1 MAEPRITSPE
11 DFLVDQIILKSQR
24 FNKEIIL
31 TNVVSEIKI
40 FENVTMPYLTGSML
54 MLDDNGILES
64 AMVQGTEEIIISVKI
79 PGTSDPITKTFYIL
93 NIEKEVKKNDASA
106 VILLNLIE
114 THGYIDKLKRFSKAY
129 TGKCEDIIRRIAKD
143 QLNKDIYSGDQT
155 FKPSFQNAFKVV
167 IPYMTALEALEFI
180 RDKATTANGSPYFLY
195 STMFSDDLVLADLET
210 IMEREAWNRGKPF
223 IYSSAFSNAVA
234 REDIATQSRII
245 YNYTVQSFD
254 DTLKN
259 IQEGAVGA
267 SVAVTD
273 LSLSRTDQGHFS
285 GLNTLNKLI
294 QEDTISAPQDILPI
308 DEEFKH
314 ENLLLSDYDSK
325 MFHFVVG
332 ATYDQHLNYYEEDTL
347 EVSKYKNRVA
357 SQAIKKMLMK
367 NPIEIIVPGMEFLH
381 RNMFSTVGN
390 TIEISIMKNIP
401 PDQSTQ
407 TFPLDSRRTGDY
419 VIFTKCHMFS
429 VTSKSHRVSMGLA
442 KLTNLRPEL

>member
-11 DFLVDQIILKSQR
+11 DFLVDNIVLKSQR
-24 FNKEIIL
+24 FDKEIIL

-40 FENVTMPYLTGSML
+40 FENITMPYLTGSML
-54 MLDDNGILES
+54 LLDDNGILES
-64 AMVQGTEEIIISVKI
+64 AMVQGTEEIVISVKI
-79 PGTSDPITKTFYIL
+79 PGVSDPITKTFYIL

-114 THGYIDKLKRFSKAY
+114 THGYIDKLKKFSKAY
-129 TGKCEDIIRRIAKD
+129 TGKCEEIIRRIAKD
-143 QLNKDIYSGDQT
+143 QLNKDIYSDDQT

-180 RDKATTANGSPYFLY
+180 RDKATTANGAPYFLY

-223 IYSSAFSNAVA
+223 IYSAAFSNAVA

-267 SVAVTD
+267 SIAVTD
-273 LSLSRTDQGHFS
+273 LSLSRTTQGHFS
-285 GLNTLNKLI
+285 GVNTLNRLV
-294 QEDTISAPQDILPI
+294 EENTISAPQDVLPI
-308 DEEFKH
+308 DEEFTY

-357 SQAIKKMLMK
+357 SQAIKKLLMK
-367 NPIEIIVPGMEFLH
+367 NPVEIIVPGMEFLR
-381 RNMFSTVGN
+381 RNMLSTVGN
-390 TIEISIMKNIP
+390 TIEVSIMKNVP
-401 PDQSTQ
+401 PDQGTQ
-407 TFPLDSRRTGDY
+407 NFPLDSRRTGDY

-442 KLTNLRPEL
+442 KLTNLRPER

>member
-1 MAEPRITSPE
+1 MPEPRITSPE
-11 DFLVDQIILKSQR
+11 DFLVDNIVLKSHK
-24 FNKEIIL
+24 FDKEIIL
-31 TNVVSEIKI
+31 TNIVSEIKI
-40 FENVTMPYLTGSML
+40 FENITMPYLTGSML
-54 MLDDNGILES
+54 MLDDGGILES
-64 AMVQGTEEIIISVKI
+64 AMVQGTEQVVISVKI
-79 PGTSDPITKTFYIL
+79 PGSSDPITKTFYIL

-106 VILLNLIE
+106 IILVNLIE

-129 TGKCEDIIRRIAKD
+129 TGKCEDIIKRIAKD
-143 QLNKDIYSGDQT
+143 QLNKDIYSGEET
-155 FKPSFQNAFKVV
+155 FKPSFQNSFKVV

-180 RDKATTANGSPYFLY
+180 RDKATTTNGAPYFLY

-210 IMEREAWNRGKPF
+210 IMEREAWNRGNPF
-223 IYSSAFSNAVA
+223 IYSAAFSNAVA

-273 LSLSRTDQGHFS
+273 LSLSRTMQGHFS
-285 GLNTLNKLI
+285 GLNTLDRLI
-294 QEDTISAPQDILPI
+294 QEDTISAPQDVLPI
-308 DEEFKH
+308 DEQFTY

-357 SQAIKKMLMK
+357 SQAIKKLLMK
-367 NPIEIIVPGMEFLH
+367 NPVEIVVPGMEFLH
-381 RNMFSTVGN
+381 RNMLSTVGN
-390 TIEISIMKNIP
+390 NIEISIMKNIP

-407 TFPLDSRRTGDY
+407 SFPLDSRRTGDY